1 MQKKQAI
8 NQQEVTEPVCNCKR
22 LTLVRQHV
30 KLPLTVTR
38 FDTDDKLAKWPG
50 PIIWLSDSQS
60 IRLDL
65 ETTITI
71 HFAGF
76 KNSLRV
82 VAHYKGADI
91 TVIVTPSVVSCL
103 VVFGFP
109 LEIVAVMHRIDGPA
123 LRYCIRA
130 RSLNSK

>member
-1 MQKKQAI
+1 MQKKQVI

-30 KLPLTVTR
+30 KHPLTVTR
-38 FDTDDKLAKWPG
+38 FDTDEKYAKWPG
-50 PIIWLSDSQS
+50 PIIWLSDNES
-60 IRLDL
+60 IRLDR
-65 ETTITI
+65 ETTITLY
-71 HFAGF
+71 FSDF

-82 VAHYKGADI
+82 IARYKGSDS

-109 LEIVAVMHRIDGPA
+109 IEIVAVMHRIDGPA